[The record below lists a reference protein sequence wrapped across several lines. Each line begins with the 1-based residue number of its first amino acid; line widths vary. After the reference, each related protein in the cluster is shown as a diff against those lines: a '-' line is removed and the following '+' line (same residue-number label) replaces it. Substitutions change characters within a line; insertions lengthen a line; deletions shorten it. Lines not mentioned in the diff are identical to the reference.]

1 MVGGTCFVLL
11 RMKDTKTQSLT
22 IDGRTHLLLK
32 KWCNK
37 TGMKVG
43 AVASQFIQTGIKNKV
58 IITRDV

>member
-1 MVGGTCFVLL
+1 
-11 RMKDTKTQSLT
+11 MKDVKTQSLT
-22 IDGRTHLLLK
+22 IDGKTHLLLK

-43 AVASQFIQTGIKNKV
+43 AAASQFIQTGIKNKV

>member
-1 MVGGTCFVLL
+1 
-11 RMKDTKTQSLT
+11 MKEVKTQSLT

-32 KWCNK
+32 KWCKN

-43 AVASQFIQTGIKNKV
+43 AAASQFIRTGIKHKV